1 MNKINIRKCNP
12 QGLCIICGEPK
23 ADARMEVQINNFR
36 GDDDV
41 YKIHWKCR
49 NEAKGKIND

>member
-1 MNKINIRKCNP
+1 MDKINIRKCKP
-12 QGLCIICGEPK
+12 QGLCIVCGEPK
-23 ADARMEVQINNFR
+23 SDARMEVQVNIFR

-49 NEAKGKIND
+49 HKARGKING